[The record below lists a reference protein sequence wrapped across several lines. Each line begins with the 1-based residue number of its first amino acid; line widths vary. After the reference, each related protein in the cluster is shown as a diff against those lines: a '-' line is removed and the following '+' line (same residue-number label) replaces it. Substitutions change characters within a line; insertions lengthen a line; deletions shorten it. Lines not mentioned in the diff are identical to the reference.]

1 MFLLSNFTSHID
13 MIQTFGDFIELPAS
27 QEYLIIGFSPSSIP
41 LKQRWRNNGL
51 SADFMADYLATFFP
65 GNEDDSSTIERQ
77 AEIKSAVSYIAN
89 ELLEN
94 AMKFNNETSEYP
106 INIKL
111 QLESDG
117 VLFSV
122 ANSISPQG
130 VEKFQAYIQQLLA
143 SEPSELYIQ
152 QLEKNAVEESCT
164 DSGLGLLTML
174 TDYSAKIGW
183 KFQTVHKDPEVIAV
197 TTMVQLRV

>member
-122 ANSISPQG
+122 VNSISRQG
-130 VEKFQAYIQQLLA
+130 VDKFQAYIQQLLA

>member
-1 MFLLSNFTSHID
+1 
-13 MIQTFGDFIELPAS
+13 MIEIFGDFIERKNS

-51 SADFMADYLATFFP
+51 SADFLADYLTTFFP
-65 GNEDDSSTIERQ
+65 GNQDDTSSLTRQ

-94 AMKFNNETSEYP
+94 AMKFNDENSQYP

-111 QLESDG
+111 QLKKDG
-117 VLFSV
+117 LIFSV
-122 ANSISPQG
+122 ANSISPLTVG
-130 VEKFQAYIQQLLA
+130 KFQRYIQKLLV
-143 SEPSELYIQ
+143 SDPSEMYIEK
-152 QLEKNAVEESCT
+152 LEKNAADESST

-174 TDYSAKIGW
+174 NDYSAKMGW
-183 KFQTVHKDPEVIAV
+183 KFETVQKDPEVIAV
-197 TTMVQLRV
+197 TTMVQLTV

>member
-1 MFLLSNFTSHID
+1 
-13 MIQTFGDFIELPAS
+13 MIQTFGDFIEQSAS

-51 SADFMADYLATFFP
+51 SADFLADYLTSFFP
-65 GNEDDSSTIERQ
+65 GNEDDPSTIDRQ

-94 AMKFNNETSEYP
+94 AMKFNDETSEYP
-106 INIKL
+106 IDIKL

-117 VLFSV
+117 VIFSV
-122 ANSISPQG
+122 ANSIPPKAVG
-130 VEKFQAYIQQLLA
+130 KFQAYIQQLLA

-152 QLEKNAVEESCT
+152 QLENNAANESCT
-164 DSGLGLLTML
+164 GSGLGLLTML
-174 TDYSAKIGW
+174 SDYTAKIGW
-183 KFQTVHKDPEVIAV
+183 KFQTVQKDPEVIAL

>member
-1 MFLLSNFTSHID
+1 MFLGSNFTSYLD

-111 QLESDG
+111 QLESEG

-122 ANSISPQG
+122 VNSISRQG
-130 VEKFQAYIQQLLA
+130 VDKFQAYIQQLLA

-197 TTMVQLRV
+197 TTMVQLTI